1 MQPYEHTCGMKS
13 VFVNRLNLK
22 LDIDD
27 LIDTHI
33 DYLKDT
39 YPELDEKRED
49 VKKILK
55 LESARYEDSKVH
67 MKKKAEKK

>member
-1 MQPYEHTCGMKS
+1 MMLRRINATVSK
-13 VFVNRLNLK
+13 LNLK

-27 LIDTHI
+27 LIDSHI

-49 VKKILK
+49 VKKF
-55 LESARYEDSKVH
+55 SR
-67 MKKKAEKK
+67 